1 MSTRVEEDPLPYYV
15 NVVTGLIPKWCWRQ
29 ALFQTGYSYSS
40 KEICEVKIILVYKF
54 KCMETNQG
62 GHTPRLRN
70 Q

>member
-40 KEICEVKIILVYKF
+40 KEICEVQITSLQIQMYGDQSGRPYSTF
-54 KCMETNQG
+54 T
-62 GHTPRLRN
+62 
-70 Q
+70 